1 MDLTAKLE
9 LSHAQRCQLL
19 EKYDELALD
28 HELLKRGKE
37 LSDRQV
43 ARLKDKIASL
53 ERDLVASKKIC
64 GKQKRSLEFAEEQ
77 RKKLLRVKADLKARE
92 KENKEL
98 VKKVIK
104 QQELKGKVIKWR
116 NAYNNLL
123 FDYDALQ
130 KELQTG
136 KAIKVRGEGEHNL
149 KSLRKD
155 GLLGSFCTNNENLLD

>member
-37 LSDRQV
+37 LSDQQV
-43 ARLKDKIASL
+43 VGLKDKIVSL
-53 ERDLVASKKIC
+53 ERDWAASKEIC
-64 GKQKRSLEFAEEQ
+64 GKQKRSLEFAKEQ

-98 VKKVIK
+98 VEKVIK
-104 QQELKGKVIKWR
+104 QQELKGKVIK
-116 NAYNNLL
+116 
-123 FDYDALQ
+123 
-130 KELQTG
+130 
-136 KAIKVRGEGEHNL
+136 
-149 KSLRKD
+149 
-155 GLLGSFCTNNENLLD
+155 